1 MKARALILGVLH
13 RGDFHP
19 YEIRRRIENA
29 MVECY
34 IDVDVGT
41 LYYAINQL
49 EKDGLIV
56 ARSHE
61 RVARGG
67 MRTIYAITEEG
78 RTEFRELLH
87 RQFDEEGPVAQT
99 LYGALLFLHLADL
112 SRVEESLRRRIAR
125 LDDLIAKLGPIRKQ
139 LSPVISTG
147 GDYLLRHIDRQ
158 RQLDRI
164 WVTELLA
171 DVAARKVRDVPNPN
185 ALGRTSQDNAHSDA
199 RNTAASAMPPNKK
212 KKKAAKKSR
221 PAR

>member
-67 MRTIYAITEEG
+67 IRTIYAITEEG
-78 RTEFRELLH
+78 RAVFRELLH

-125 LDDLIAKLGPIRKQ
+125 LDELIAKLGPIRKQ

-158 RQLDRI
+158 RRLDRI
-164 WVTELLA
+164 WVKELLA
-171 DVAARKVRDVPNPN
+171 DVAARKVRDVPDPS
-185 ALGRTSQDNAHSDA
+185 ALGRTSHDGAHPEA
-199 RNTAASAMPPNKK
+199 RNPSLRPRRQRR
-212 KKKAAKKSR
+212 KKSKR
-221 PAR
+221 RK